1 MKTIIHHSNTRGYAN
16 QGWLK
21 SFHSFSFANYYNP
34 DRMNFGALRVLNDDL
49 VSGGGGFPSHPH
61 HNMEIISI
69 PLFGDLE
76 HQDNMGNKTVIKE
89 GDIQV
94 MSAGTGVIHSE
105 YNKNKSKEVQFLQIW
120 VYPKVKNVKPRYD
133 QRSISSLKVEN
144 DLYQILS
151 PDQNDKGVWIHQ
163 DAWFFMGEFSD
174 QKTLQYQ
181 LKDPANGVYIF
192 VLEGKIEIEENTLL
206 KRDGIGI
213 SETEEIEIEFRKGSK
228 ILLMEVPMDK
238 KIITN

>member
-16 QGWLK
+16 HGWLK

-34 DRMNFGALRVLNDDL
+34 QRMNFGALRVLNDDL

-69 PLFGDLE
+69 PLSGDLE

-192 VLEGKIEIEENTLL
+192 VLEGKIEIDENALL

-213 SETEEIEIEFRKGSK
+213 SETEEIEIELKKGSK